1 MNETRQENTTEPR
14 QAAAGHSSGFLLK
27 GLVGGALIGTAAGV
41 LFAPQISAALRNIR
55 RQLTDTAA
63 GTSDAA
69 AAKYREATTRVG
81 DAVDDLQQK
90 GRAVYGKALSA
101 VVRGAED
108 VKERATEARSE
119 LDQCAAPAARRS
131 S

>member
-1 MNETRQENTTEPR
+1 MNETRDEHTTEPR
-14 QAAAGHSSGFLLK
+14 LEAAGPSSGFLL
-27 GLVGGALIGTAAGV
+27 GFVGGTLVGTAAGV

-63 GTSDAA
+63 GAGGAA
-69 AAKYREATTRVG
+69 AEHYREATTRVG

-90 GRAVYGKALSA
+90 GRAVYRNALTA

-108 VKERATEARSE
+108 VKERRS
-119 LDQCAAPAARRS
+119 L
-131 S
+131 